1 MKNDLFRRAAAA
13 ALAGAL
19 LLPGALVTPIRAA
32 ESDNFGKELSELLKN
47 EDDSAYFDTMKL
59 QLGSK
64 VLTVDG
70 EEQTMDAA
78 PDLKNDRTM
87 LPIRAVAEAAGA
99 EVDYD
104 AASKTVLI
112 TGAYGDE
119 IECPVGADT
128 MTVNSSAMALDS
140 AAYIKEGRTYLP
152 VRAVSEAL
160 SMDVE
165 WDQKTSTVTLT
176 APYQSARVLAI
187 AENLDTSKLGA
198 EKVIHDGDDLWV
210 LQFASP
216 AEAKDAAETLNGMG
230 VTAEPD
236 FYIPPA
242 ANSDGDDLSAS
253 GSHYTWGATNCG
265 FDKFISDNAALLKGR
280 SGVVAVVDSGVDTSH
295 PFLKNKTVGGKD
307 FVDNDNT
314 PNDENSHGTHVAGTI
329 IDCVGSANVKIM
341 PVRVLNAK
349 GSGSVSMVSLGIK
362 YAANN
367 NADVINLSLGGR
379 HSAVQD
385 AAVQYA
391 VGKGSTVIIAAGND
405 NMDTSSVCPAHLT
418 VPGTIIVSAG
428 NSNREKAEFS
438 NYGVNIDLMAPGAS
452 IKAAIPGGSYGSKS
466 GTSMATPHVSAAAV
480 LLDMVWG
487 KSLAPAQVEEKVH
500 TATTNGKFTNVQTGY
515 GFLELSKAE
524 TPKQTESTM
533 TMGTPQASLLNE
545 TTMRFSVDCQTS
557 DLTLTGVQFYL
568 GSSVGSMSRV
578 YNSSLK
584 TSSQKFT
591 NVYEHNISNMD
602 AGTYYY
608 QFVFLA
614 GDKEYKSAVGN
625 FDIAKKDEPV
635 KEPEKKPEEPVQPE
649 QPKQDRTSVGY
660 ATGTDGS
667 LAINDK
673 PAVSPNWSKQL
684 GAIPEGAA
692 CTVYTD
698 RKNGSWYWV
707 SYNGV
712 EGYAH
717 SNYITFTK
725 PQPTQPTQP
734 AVNTRKGVVHN
745 TDGTLAINSK
755 PAVSPK
761 WSTQIGA
768 IPEGATC
775 TVYPD
780 KTSGSWYWVNYNG
793 IEGYAHKNYIRLQ

>member
-1 MKNDLFRRAAAA
+1 MKNKAFRRALAAG
-13 ALAGAL
+13 LAGVMAL
-19 LLPGALVTPIRAA
+19 PAFFVTPIRAA
-32 ESDNFGKELSELLKN
+32 ESDNFGKELSDLLKN
-47 EDDSAYFDTMKL
+47 EDDSAYFDTMRL

-64 VLTVDG
+64 VLKVDG

-104 AASKTVLI
+104 AASKTVMI

-119 IECPVGADT
+119 IECPVGAET

-160 SMDVE
+160 SMEVE
-165 WDQKTSTVTLT
+165 WDQSTSTVTLT
-176 APYQSARVLAI
+176 APYQSARVLVLADS
-187 AENLDTSKLGA
+187 LDTGKLGA
-198 EKVIHDGDDLWV
+198 EKVIHDGDGMWV

-216 AEAKDAAETLNGMG
+216 AEAKDAVETLTGMG
-230 VTAEPD
+230 ITAEPD
-236 FYIPPA
+236 LYIPPV
-242 ANSDGDDLSAS
+242 ANGDEGDVSATDG
-253 GSHYTWGATNCG
+253 HYTWGAVNCG
-265 FDKFISDNAALLKGR
+265 FDQFLAQNAGQLKGR
-280 SGVVAVVDSGVDTSH
+280 SGVVAVVDSGVDVNH
-295 PFLKNKTVGGKD
+295 PFLKGKTVGGKD

-329 IDCVGSANVKIM
+329 IDCTGSADVKIM

-349 GSGSVSMVSLGIK
+349 GSGSVSLVSQGIK

-379 HSAVQD
+379 HSAIQD

-391 VGKGSTVIIAAGND
+391 VDKGSAVVIAAGND
-405 NMDTSSVCPAHLT
+405 NQNTQNACPAHLT

-428 NSNREKAEFS
+428 NAKREKADFS
-438 NYGVNIDLMAPGAS
+438 NYGSNVDLMAPGVS
-452 IKAAIPGGSYGSKS
+452 IKAAIPGGSYGSKN
-466 GTSMATPHVSAAAV
+466 GTSMAAPHASAAAI
-480 LLDMVWG
+480 LLDLVWG
-487 KSLAPAQVEEKVH
+487 KSLTPAQVEEKVH
-500 TATTNGKFTNVQTGY
+500 SATTNGRFTDAQAGY
-515 GFLELSKAE
+515 GFLEMTKADA
-524 TPKQTESTM
+524 PKTAEPSM
-533 TMGTPQASLLNE
+533 TLTNPRASQLNE
-545 TTMRFSVDCQTS
+545 TTMRLAVDCETS
-557 DLTLTGVQFYL
+557 DLTLTGVQVYL
-568 GSSVGSMSRV
+568 GSSAGNLSRIS
-578 YNSSLK
+578 NSNLK

-591 NVYEHNISNMD
+591 NVYEHNISGME
-602 AGTYYY
+602 AGTYYF

-614 GDKEYKSAVGN
+614 GDKKFESALGSFV
-625 FDIAKKDEPV
+625 IAKKDEPA
-635 KEPEKKPEEPVQPE
+635 KEPEKKPETPAQPE
-649 QPKQDRTSVGY
+649 QPKQDRTATGY
-660 ATGTDGS
+660 AVGTDGS

-673 PAVSPNWSKQL
+673 PAVSPGWSNQI
-684 GAIPEGAA
+684 GAVPEGAA

-698 RKNGSWYWV
+698 RQNGSWYWV

-717 SNYITFTK
+717 SKYLSFTK
-725 PQPTQPTQP
+725 PQQPAQP
-734 AVNTRKGVVHN
+734 AVNTRTGVVHN
-745 TDGTLAINSK
+745 TDGTLAINDK

-761 WSTQIGA
+761 WSRQIGA

-780 KTSGSWYWVNYNG
+780 KTSGSWYWVSYNG
-793 IEGYAHKNYIRLQ
+793 VEGYAHKNYIRLQ